1 MAACAAGAICA
12 AWITDGDLP
21 YYATQLS
28 LARYDDEKL
37 MTEIVNSPSKGV
49 L

>member
-12 AWITDGDLP
+12 AWITDGNLP
-21 YYATQLS
+21 DYATQLS
-28 LARYDDEKL
+28 LARYDDENL
-37 MTEIVNSPSKGV
+37 MTEILNSPSKGI

>member
-12 AWITDGDLP
+12 AWMADGDLP
-21 YYATQLS
+21 AFANQLS
-28 LARYDDEKL
+28 LARYDDENL
-37 MTEIVNSPSKGV
+37 MAEIVNSPSKGI